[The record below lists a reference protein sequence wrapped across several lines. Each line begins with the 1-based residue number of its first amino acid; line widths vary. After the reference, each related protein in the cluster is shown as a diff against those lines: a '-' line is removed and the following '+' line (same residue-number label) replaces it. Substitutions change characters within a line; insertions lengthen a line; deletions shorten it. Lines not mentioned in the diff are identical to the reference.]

1 MKSTSGIWEKNT
13 VSKFYA
19 CFYVYSD
26 NFKIGDEFVE
36 CRILKTIPE
45 PYSMILNL
53 SGYDDGMF
61 CHIFECYCDFNF
73 KNIKFGNL
81 VTTFGGF
88 KTYGI

>member
-13 VSKFYA
+13 LPKFYA
-19 CFYVYSD
+19 FFYVDSD

-45 PYSMILNL
+45 LCSMILNL
-53 SGYDDGMF
+53 SGYNDGMF
-61 CHIFECYCDFNF
+61 CHVFECYCDFNF

-81 VTTFGGF
+81 VTMFGGF
-88 KTYGI
+88 ETYGL